1 MAKDLPYF
9 KFFVSEWSD
18 GDITL
23 EDMETQ
29 GLFIN
34 LCSYYWSQECN
45 VTLAKAK
52 KRFKHNTKLIDTLLE
67 SDIISVD
74 GDDVCIRFLNE
85 QQEERLEQSK
95 VRSKGG
101 KASAEARRLTKLQQ
115 ETNTS
120 STQIQH
126 VLNSC
131 STESQLLREDKI
143 REDKIRKEE
152 RREKAKKDFQ
162 SSLSKYLDTYGK
174 TMLNNFYFYWTEHGE
189 NDYKLRFEKEKSFS
203 IQRRLTTWSSREKTF
218 TQPKQQARL

>member
-85 QQEERLEQSK
+85 HQEERLEQSK

-126 VLNSC
+126 VLTSC
-131 STESQLLREDKI
+131 STESQL
-143 REDKIRKEE
+143 
-152 RREKAKKDFQ
+152 
-162 SSLSKYLDTYGK
+162 
-174 TMLNNFYFYWTEHGE
+174 
-189 NDYKLRFEKEKSFS
+189 
-203 IQRRLTTWSSREKTF
+203 
-218 TQPKQQARL
+218 